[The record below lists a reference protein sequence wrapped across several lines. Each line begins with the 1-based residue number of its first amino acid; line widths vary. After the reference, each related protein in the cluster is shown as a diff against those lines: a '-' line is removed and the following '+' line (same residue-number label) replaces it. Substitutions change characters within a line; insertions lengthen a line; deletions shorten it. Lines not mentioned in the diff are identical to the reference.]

1 MLNPRFKGAQPI
13 DVFVVPVGRWSDGS
27 AGYVGPLHLEAV
39 HPSISLRVPGS
50 RKERAGGSI
59 MSAREIQDQ
68 KTIAREMF
76 VQQAAHANADVSAS
90 PLRGATICST
100 KSRRG
105 YTLES
110 TADEFCEAAD
120 ASLLPVIRVD
130 AADLMRVLRQLEVIA
145 KRQAPRI
152 AFKAKGSILL
162 LDLADIL
169 AVQAEGNYVSLQH
182 RPNPYLVHE
191 SLSSMAE
198 KLKPYGFIR
207 IHRSVVVNISA
218 VEEIQPLPTG
228 EYRLRVKGGKEYLV
242 TRTYKHNLRD
252 LAQLWVGSERL
263 CGQQTARGITS
274 LFHRSIPDRPSRKVN
289 S

>member
-1 MLNPRFKGAQPI
+1 
-13 DVFVVPVGRWSDGS
+13 
-27 AGYVGPLHLEAV
+27 
-39 HPSISLRVPGS
+39 
-50 RKERAGGSI
+50 
-59 MSAREIQDQ
+59 MSEIQDE
-68 KTIAREMF
+68 KAIAREMF
-76 VQQAAHANADVSAS
+76 VQQAAHANADVSTS
-90 PLRGATICST
+90 PLRGATICSS
-100 KSRRG
+100 KNRRD
-105 YTLES
+105 TLES

-120 ASLLPVIRVD
+120 TSLLPVIQVD
-130 AADLMRVLRQLEVIA
+130 AANLMQVLRQLEVIA

-169 AVQAEGNYVSLQH
+169 AVHAEGNYVSLQH

-218 VEEIQPLPTG
+218 VEEIQALPTG
-228 EYRLRVKGGKEYLV
+228 EYRLRVKGGKKYLV

-263 CGQQTARGITS
+263 CG
-274 LFHRSIPDRPSRKVN
+274 
-289 S
+289 

>member
-1 MLNPRFKGAQPI
+1 
-13 DVFVVPVGRWSDGS
+13 
-27 AGYVGPLHLEAV
+27 
-39 HPSISLRVPGS
+39 
-50 RKERAGGSI
+50 
-59 MSAREIQDQ
+59 MSARESQDQ
-68 KTIAREMF
+68 KAIAREMF

-90 PLRGATICST
+90 PLRADTICST
-100 KSRRG
+100 KTRRD

-110 TADEFCEAAD
+110 TAEDGLYEPAD
-120 ASLLPVIRVD
+120 TSLHPVTRVD
-130 AADLMRVLRQLEVIA
+130 AAKLIRVLRQLEVIA

-169 AVQAEGNYVSLQH
+169 AVHAEGNYVSL
-182 RPNPYLVHE
+182 RPRTNSYLVHE

-252 LAQLWVGSERL
+252 LAQLWVGSERF
-263 CGQQTARGITS
+263 CG
-274 LFHRSIPDRPSRKVN
+274 
-289 S
+289 

>member
-1 MLNPRFKGAQPI
+1 MR
-13 DVFVVPVGRWSDGS
+13 RS
-27 AGYVGPLHLEAV
+27 
-39 HPSISLRVPGS
+39 
-50 RKERAGGSI
+50 SI
-59 MSAREIQDQ
+59 MSGREIQDQ
-68 KTIAREMF
+68 KAIAGEMLL
-76 VQQAAHANADVSAS
+76 QQAANAGVSAS
-90 PLRGATICST
+90 PLRGAATCFT
-100 KSRRG
+100 KSKRD

-110 TADEFCEAAD
+110 TADGFCEVAD
-120 ASLLPVIRVD
+120 TSLPPVIRID
-130 AADLMRVLRQLEVIA
+130 AANLMRVLQQLEVIA

-162 LDLADIL
+162 LNLADIL

-207 IHRSVVVNISA
+207 IHRSVVVNSSA

-228 EYRLRVKGGKEYLV
+228 EYRLRVKGGTEYLV

-263 CGQQTARGITS
+263 CG
-274 LFHRSIPDRPSRKVN
+274 
-289 S
+289 

>member
-1 MLNPRFKGAQPI
+1 
-13 DVFVVPVGRWSDGS
+13 
-27 AGYVGPLHLEAV
+27 
-39 HPSISLRVPGS
+39 
-50 RKERAGGSI
+50 

-68 KTIAREMF
+68 KAVAREMF
-76 VQQAAHANADVSAS
+76 AQQAAHANADVSAS
-90 PLRGATICST
+90 PLLGAAICST
-100 KSRRG
+100 ESGRD

-120 ASLLPVIRVD
+120 TSLLPVIRVD
-130 AADLMRVLRQLEVIA
+130 AADFMRVWRQMEVLA

-169 AVQAEGNYVSLQH
+169 AVQAEGNYVSLRH
-182 RPNPYLVHE
+182 RTNAYLVHE

-242 TRTYKHNLRD
+242 TRTYKDNLRD
-252 LAQLWVGSERL
+252 LAQLWVGSDRL
-263 CGQQTARGITS
+263 CG
-274 LFHRSIPDRPSRKVN
+274 
-289 S
+289 

>member
-1 MLNPRFKGAQPI
+1 
-13 DVFVVPVGRWSDGS
+13 
-27 AGYVGPLHLEAV
+27 
-39 HPSISLRVPGS
+39 
-50 RKERAGGSI
+50 

-68 KTIAREMF
+68 KAIAREMF

-90 PLRGATICST
+90 PLRGDTICSS
-100 KSRRG
+100 KSRRD

-110 TADEFCEAAD
+110 TGRRWFCEPAD
-120 ASLLPVIRVD
+120 ISLLPVIRVD
-130 AADLMRVLRQLEVIA
+130 AANLIRVLRQLEVIA

-152 AFKAKGSILL
+152 AFKAKGRILF
-162 LDLADIL
+162 LDLAEIV
-169 AVQAEGNYVSLQH
+169 AVQAEGNYVSLRH

-207 IHRSVVVNISA
+207 IHRSVIVNISA

-228 EYRLRVKGGKEYLV
+228 EYRLRLKGGKEYLV

-263 CGQQTARGITS
+263 SG
-274 LFHRSIPDRPSRKVN
+274 
-289 S
+289 